1 MSVSGRAAARAIW
14 EAALAAGNVDPI
26 VRRVLRRD
34 GDVITAGPLAVDL
47 KTVRRLLVLGAG
59 KASAAM
65 AQAVEDLLDNRI
77 SDGLVVVK
85 DGYARA
91 TRTVRIVEA
100 SHPVPDERG
109 QAAARELRHLAE
121 SATRDDLVIFLIS
134 GGGSALLPAPA
145 PPVTLA
151 EKRELTTLLLAAGA
165 SIGELNAVR
174 KHLSLLK
181 GGQLARAAVPA
192 PVLTLALS
200 DVIGNAMDVIASGP
214 TAPDPSTYAQALEI
228 IDRFKL
234 RERALLRIVGR
245 LEAGAR
251 GAIPETPKPGDPL
264 FARVTNLVIGDNS
277 LVVDAAA
284 ARAAALGYEPVV
296 LTRALE
302 GEARDVARGFVTRG
316 RTLTGPACLIAAGE
330 TTVTVNGGGVGGRCQ
345 EFALAAA
352 LELEGAPHV
361 TVLAAGTD
369 GTDGPTDAAGALA
382 DASTVARGR
391 ERRLDVHSL
400 LESNDSH
407 SFFRAIGD
415 LVRTGPTGTNLLDLY
430 LLVVDPLP
438 AE

>member
-26 VRRVLRRD
+26 VRRVLRLD

-65 AQAVEDLLDNRI
+65 AQAVEDLLANPI
-77 SDGLVVVK
+77 SDGLFAAK
-85 DGYARA
+85 DGHAPA
-91 TRTVRIVEA
+91 TR
-100 SHPVPDERG
+100 PV
-109 QAAARELRHLAE
+109 
-121 SATRDDLVIFLIS
+121 
-134 GGGSALLPAPA
+134 
-145 PPVTLA
+145 
-151 EKRELTTLLLAAGA
+151 
-165 SIGELNAVR
+165 
-174 KHLSLLK
+174 
-181 GGQLARAAVPA
+181 

-284 ARAAALGYEPVV
+284 ARAAA
-296 LTRALE
+296 
-302 GEARDVARGFVTRG
+302 
-316 RTLTGPACLIAAGE
+316 
-330 TTVTVNGGGVGGRCQ
+330 
-345 EFALAAA
+345 
-352 LELEGAPHV
+352 
-361 TVLAAGTD
+361 
-369 GTDGPTDAAGALA
+369 
-382 DASTVARGR
+382 
-391 ERRLDVHSL
+391 
-400 LESNDSH
+400 
-407 SFFRAIGD
+407 
-415 LVRTGPTGTNLLDLY
+415 
-430 LLVVDPLP
+430 
-438 AE
+438 